1 MTSHYLWII
10 SQFGILLE
18 AAGALYIVLSAVE
31 LHERIGRL
39 FLDIWGIREIP
50 RIVGMM
56 QNQTKTD
63 IRGFLLLAG
72 GLLLQFIGNFGQ
84 L

>member
-1 MTSHYLWII
+1 MTDHYLWIL

-18 AAGALYIVLSAVE
+18 VAGALYIAVSAIS

-39 FLDIWGIREIP
+39 FVDIWGFTEIP
-50 RIVGMM
+50 RIVSMM
-56 QNQTKTD
+56 QNQTKSD
-63 IRGFLLLAG
+63 MRGFLLLAG
-72 GLLLQFIGNFGQ
+72 GLLLQFVGNFGA

>member
-1 MTSHYLWII
+1 MTDHYLWIL

-18 AAGALYIVLSAVE
+18 AAGALYIAISAMS

-39 FLDIWGIREIP
+39 FVDIWGFREIP

-56 QNQTKTD
+56 QNQTKSD
-63 IRGFLLLAG
+63 MRGFLLLAG
-72 GLLLQFIGNFGQ
+72 GLMLQFIGNFGA

>member
-1 MTSHYLWII
+1 MTSHYLWIL

-18 AAGALYIVLSAVE
+18 AAGALYIVMSAVE

-56 QNQTKTD
+56 QNQTKSD

-72 GLLLQFIGNFGQ
+72 GLLLQFIGNFGS